1 VTPQPPPNAQLRFR
15 DHLTA
20 GEVEK
25 LIEAAKQNAHGRRLR
40 AEQVVLKTVPL
51 HVGRPRRVPTSILRA
66 GTKCATPPSREAR
79 IPLRVCLGTRHGF
92 LIERAAIAAEQR
104 HALLRAAKLANIIQ
118 NTTTSA
124 DCARH
129 RTIYS

>member
-1 VTPQPPPNAQLRFR
+1 MRIQANLVADRFIVTVNLLALFR
-15 DHLTA
+15 AFD
-20 GEVEK
+20 
-25 LIEAAKQNAHGRRLR
+25 
-40 AEQVVLKTVPL
+40 
-51 HVGRPRRVPTSILRA
+51 
-66 GTKCATPPSREAR
+66 GTERGGWCHNYFPKAR

-104 HALLRAAKLANIIQ
+104 PPPHAPLRAAKLANIIQ